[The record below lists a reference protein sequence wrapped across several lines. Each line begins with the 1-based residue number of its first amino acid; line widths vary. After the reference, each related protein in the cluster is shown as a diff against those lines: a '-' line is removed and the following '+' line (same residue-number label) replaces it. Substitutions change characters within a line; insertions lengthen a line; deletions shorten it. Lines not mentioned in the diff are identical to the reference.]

1 VGVTVGTLRPMTA
14 ADVAAV
20 ADLERA
26 CFADPW
32 PPAAFFEELGME
44 DRRYLV
50 IETDRRV
57 TAYGGLMLVDDDAHI
72 MTIAVDP
79 ERRRKGDGSR
89 LLLGLVDVALERS
102 ASSLTLEVRVS
113 NEAAAALYRKFGF
126 VSVGLR
132 PSYYRDEDAL
142 IMWVVDA
149 TGDEYR
155 QRLDRI
161 REELA

>member
-1 VGVTVGTLRPMTA
+1 VGVTVGSLRPMTA

-20 ADLERA
+20 ADLERE
-26 CFADPW
+26 CFTDPW
-32 PPAAFFEELGME
+32 PPASFFEELGRE
-44 DRRYLV
+44 DRQYLV
-50 IETDRRV
+50 VEADRRV
-57 TAYGGLMLVDDDAHI
+57 TAYGGLMLVDGDAHI
-72 MTIAVDP
+72 MTIAVAPD
-79 ERRRKGDGSR
+79 RRRMGEGTL
-89 LLLGLVDVALERS
+89 LLLGLVDAALEGS

-126 VSVGLR
+126 VSVGVR

-155 QRLDRI
+155 ERLDRI

>member
-1 VGVTVGTLRPMTA
+1 MGVTVGTLRPMTA

-32 PPAAFFEELGME
+32 PPAVFFEELGMT
-44 DRRYLV
+44 DRQYLV

-57 TAYGGLMLVDDDAHI
+57 TAYGGLMLVDGDAHI

-79 ERRRKGDGSR
+79 DRRRAGEGSR
-89 LLLGLVDVALERS
+89 LLLGLVEAALERS

-126 VSVGLR
+126 VSVGVR

-155 QRLDRI
+155 ERLDRI

>member
-1 VGVTVGTLRPMTA
+1 VIVDSLRPMTV

-20 ADLERA
+20 ADLERR
-26 CFADPW
+26 CFDDPW
-32 PPAAFFEELGME
+32 SPAAFFEELATAG
-44 DRRYLV
+44 RVYLV
-50 IETDRRV
+50 LETEGRV
-57 TAYGGLMLVDDDAHI
+57 TGYGGLMLVEGDAHI
-72 MTIAVDP
+72 MTIAVAP
-79 ERRRKGDGSR
+79 ERRGRGGGTA
-89 LLLGLVDVALERS
+89 LLMGLAEAALERS
-102 ASSLTLEVRVS
+102 VSSLTLEVRVS

-149 TGDEYR
+149 TRDEYR